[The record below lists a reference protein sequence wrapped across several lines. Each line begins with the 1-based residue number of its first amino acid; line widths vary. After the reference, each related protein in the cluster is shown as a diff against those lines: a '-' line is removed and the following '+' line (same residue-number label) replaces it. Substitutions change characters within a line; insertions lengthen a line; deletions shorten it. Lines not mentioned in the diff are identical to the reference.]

1 MTEHTIRKHA
11 RLSASR
17 ADRFMSCPGSYR
29 LEEVMPYEPAGP
41 AAAIGTAI
49 HELSEKILRGEAVNP
64 KDHPDD
70 HLDMANEYANFI
82 NNLVENPRKRM
93 IEVNVD
99 AGLKSLHY
107 ALGGTADAVLVDGD
121 HLHICDLKTGRVL
134 VEAEDNKQLL
144 TYALGVMRQL
154 NAPESITC
162 TMHIYQPRAGHSKWT
177 VSGAQLV
184 QHGQDLLAAA
194 NLALTFDAPT
204 NPSASACKYC
214 KAKPICPS
222 MRQKVQDNARKEF
235 AETVKLAEKDET
247 VKVPPVTPDMIELAQ
262 LAASWSEAV
271 LDAAKKQITN
281 GLNIQGWTLRQGR
294 KTKFWKSDAL
304 AYEALKS
311 FPQAFDLKSPSAIAK
326 LDIAISDD
334 LIGEKHAAA
343 SLVKEKSKD

>member
-17 ADRFMSCPGSYR
+17 ADRFMTCPGSYR
-29 LEEVMPYEPAGP
+29 LEELMPYEPAGP

-49 HELSEKILRGEAVNP
+49 HELSEKILNGVAINAS
-64 KDHPDD
+64 DYPDD
-70 HLDMANEYANFI
+70 HLDMANEYASFI

-177 VSGAQLV
+177 VSGATLI

-194 NLALTFDAPT
+194 NLALTYDAPT
-204 NPSASACKYC
+204 NPSSSACKYC

-235 AETVKLAEKDET
+235 ADLVKQAEKDET
-247 VKVPPVTPDMIELAQ
+247 VKVPPVTPEMVELAQ
-262 LAASWSEAV
+262 IAAMWSETV
-271 LDAAKKQITN
+271 LELAKKQITN
-281 GLNIQGWTLRQGR
+281 GSLIQGWTLRPGR

>member
-17 ADRFMSCPGSYR
+17 ADRFMTCPGSYR
-29 LEEVMPYEPAGP
+29 LEELMPYEPAGP

-49 HELSEKILRGEAVNP
+49 HELSEKILNGVAINAS
-64 KDHPDD
+64 DYPDD
-70 HLDMANEYANFI
+70 HLDMANEYASFI

-204 NPSASACKYC
+204 NPSSSACKYC

-235 AETVKLAEKDET
+235 ADLVKQAEKDET
-247 VKVPPVTPDMIELAQ
+247 VKVPPVTPEMVELAQ
-262 LAASWSEAV
+262 IAAMWSETV
-271 LDAAKKQITN
+271 LELAKKQITN
-281 GLNIQGWTLRQGR
+281 GSLIQGWTLRPGR

-311 FPQAFDLKSPSAIAK
+311 LPQAFDLKSPSAIAK
-326 LDIAISDD
+326 LDIAISED